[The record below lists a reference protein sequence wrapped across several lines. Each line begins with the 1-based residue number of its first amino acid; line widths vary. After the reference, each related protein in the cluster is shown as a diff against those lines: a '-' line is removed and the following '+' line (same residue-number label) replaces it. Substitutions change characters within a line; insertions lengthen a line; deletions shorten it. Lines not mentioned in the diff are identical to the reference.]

1 MKILLAIDGSEVSL
15 RAVQALIDHVQWFRD
30 RPEIHLLHV
39 HAPIPVGL
47 ALKHVS
53 PETLDRHY
61 REEGEAELASA
72 LSLLQTAGLGVT
84 PHIHVGQPAEVIVHQ
99 ARELGCNLICLG
111 SHGRGAVAS
120 AVLGSVAAKV
130 LHLSPVPVMLS
141 R

>member
-30 RPEIHLLHV
+30 RPDIHLLHV

-61 REEGEAELASA
+61 REEGEAELAPA
-72 LSLLQTAGLGVT
+72 LSLLQAAGLGVT

-111 SHGRGAVAS
+111 SHGRGAVAN

-130 LHLSPVPVMLS
+130 LHLSPVPVMLN